1 MVTCPGLCLCSRR
14 SSQLCLFLTL
24 QCSRFG
30 QETLGALFTV
40 HLHLQSFPVNEMW
53 WKCLCTKRSGLG
65 SGFLFTHVLVGQAR
79 VSSLQPRSSGL
90 PHLHPFCS
98 YGYDL
103 LAGRIVVLRATHRKQ
118 LFSLLLHYDSVSKL
132 FQYVGD
138 FFCLG
143 PPSFLQYPR
152 QILITT
158 LVASFQGS

>member
-1 MVTCPGLCLCSRR
+1 M
-14 SSQLCLFLTL
+14 
-24 QCSRFG
+24 
-30 QETLGALFTV
+30 
-40 HLHLQSFPVNEMW
+40 FPVWTGNSRGSIHRPPAPSVFPR
-53 WKCLCTKRSGLG
+53 KRDVVEVPLHQKTWPWVLA
-65 SGFLFTHVLVGQAR
+65 FLFTPVLIGQAR

-103 LAGRIVVLRATHRKQ
+103 LAGRIVVLRARTENSLK
-118 LFSLLLHYDSVSKL
+118 SLLLHYDSVSKL

-152 QILITT
+152 QIPITT
-158 LVASFQGS
+158 LVAGFQGS